1 MRRGLTLVLACL
13 ITSSCGG
20 VVADAPPEDD
30 GPPVRVPHLV
40 DVAGDLPALLDTPVG
55 TLARDS
61 TERRARRLTVRVR
74 SKTCFGVGTGS
85 GFALDEHT
93 LITNRHV
100 VVGSDKLEVSTW
112 DGRTFSATSATVGTV
127 GDIAIVRVDGRLP
140 QTARLGPRAR
150 RGDPVTVVGYPLG
163 GRLTLRRGTV
173 VDRDDGYRFRIPGEV
188 LRMTTLVK
196 PGNSGGP
203 VLDDQGRVVGV
214 VFAIELATDW
224 ALAIPVDSV
233 RRLMRSG
240 RLQPAPTSCNALLDE
255 LFD

>member
-1 MRRGLTLVLACL
+1 VRRGLALLALCL
-13 ITSSCGG
+13 TATSCGG
-20 VVADAPPEDD
+20 VVADAPPEEE
-30 GPPVRVPHLV
+30 PPVRIPQLD
-40 DVAGDLPALLDTPVG
+40 DVASDLPALLDTPVG

-61 TERRARRLTVRVR
+61 AERRARRLTVRVR
-74 SKTCFGVGTGS
+74 SMTCLGVGTGS

-100 VVGSDKLEVSTW
+100 VVGSDRLEVSTW
-112 DGRTFSATSATVGTV
+112 DGRTFSATSASVGTV
-127 GDIAIVRVDGRLP
+127 GDIAIVKVSGRLP
-140 QTARLGPRAR
+140 QPARYGPRAR

-173 VDRDDGYRFRIPGEV
+173 VDRDEGFRFRIPGEV
-188 LRMTTLVK
+188 LRMTTFVK

-224 ALAIPVDSV
+224 ALAIPVESV
-233 RRLMRSG
+233 QRLIRSG
-240 RLQPAPTSCNALLDE
+240 RLERAPTSCGS
-255 LFD
+255 LFEE